1 MSAPERALALSQV
14 LPTSHV
20 RADVVG
26 VRECCVRGFCKCP
39 EGHLRRQLHPAQATT
54 RPRWHNLCMEH
65 DGQLQLYAAV
75 ADQLKEAHTK
85 VRALQVPEGVRM
97 ALTRKL
103 LVITA
108 AAKHDLADA
117 ARRLERFNTD
127 LEAGRFPEEE
137 R

>member
-1 MSAPERALALSQV
+1 
-14 LPTSHV
+14 
-20 RADVVG
+20 
-26 VRECCVRGFCKCP
+26 
-39 EGHLRRQLHPAQATT
+39 
-54 RPRWHNLCMEH
+54 MEH

-75 ADQLKEAHTK
+75 AVQLKEAHAK

-108 AAKHDLADA
+108 VAKHDLAGA
-117 ARRLERFNTD
+117 AGRLERFAED
-127 LEAGRFPEEE
+127 LDRGRFPEGE

>member
-1 MSAPERALALSQV
+1 MSAPERSCGRYV
-14 LPTSHV
+14 SRSTSHV
-20 RADVVG
+20 RAGVVG
-26 VRECCVRGFCKCP
+26 VREWCGGDFRKCP
-39 EGHLRRQLHPAQATT
+39 EGHLRPELHPWQATT

-65 DGQLQLYAAV
+65 DGQLELYAAV
-75 ADQLKEAHTK
+75 ADQLKEAHTR

-108 AAKHDLADA
+108 AAKHDVAEA
-117 ARRLERFNTD
+117 TRRLERFMAD
-127 LEAGRFPEEE
+127 LDAGRFPEEE

>member
-1 MSAPERALALSQV
+1 MR
-14 LPTSHV
+14 T
-20 RADVVG
+20 
-26 VRECCVRGFCKCP
+26 GFRMRQ
-39 EGHLRRQLHPAQATT
+39 EGRSGRQLPPAQATT

-65 DGQLQLYAAV
+65 DGQLQLYTAV
-75 ADQLKEAHTK
+75 AVRLKEAHSR

-108 AAKHDLADA
+108 AAKHDLAGA
-117 ARRLERFNTD
+117 ARRLERFMAD
-127 LEAGRFPEEE
+127 LDEGRIPDEE

>member
-1 MSAPERALALSQV
+1 
-14 LPTSHV
+14 
-20 RADVVG
+20 
-26 VRECCVRGFCKCP
+26 
-39 EGHLRRQLHPAQATT
+39 
-54 RPRWHNLCMEH
+54 MEH

-75 ADQLKEAHTK
+75 AVRLKEAHAK

-108 AAKHDLADA
+108 AAKHDLAGA
-117 ARRLERFNTD
+117 ARRLERFTED
-127 LEAGRFPEEE
+127 LDEGRFPEGE